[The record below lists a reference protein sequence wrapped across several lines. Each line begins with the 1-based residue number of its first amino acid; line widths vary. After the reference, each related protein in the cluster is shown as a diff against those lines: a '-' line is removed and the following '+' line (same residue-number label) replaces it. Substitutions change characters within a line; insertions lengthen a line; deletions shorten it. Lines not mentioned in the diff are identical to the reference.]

1 MPGSKISAG
10 REHYKLSAFSTLPVQ
25 KTDRLLP
32 PNGDLRATTFRAA
45 AAVEWRSSSLA
56 YTPADERTCRMKIV
70 ASLLLSAAV
79 IVLSSGVSF
88 AQAAGEGMKAVC
100 VLEPIGKSGVTGT
113 VVFEMVNNHVHVSGK
128 ISGLA
133 PGKHGFHVH
142 QFGDLSDSEKGESA
156 GGHFNPHKMIHGAP
170 DARTRHVGDLGNV
183 EANAE
188 GVAVIDQDDR
198 LIKLS
203 GGDSIIGRS
212 VVVHAKPDNF
222 GQPTGNAGGRV
233 AVGIIGWA
241 NPKTK

>member
-1 MPGSKISAG
+1 M
-10 REHYKLSAFSTLPVQ
+10 
-25 KTDRLLP
+25 KTC
-32 PNGDLRATTFRAA
+32 
-45 AAVEWRSSSLA
+45 S
-56 YTPADERTCRMKIV
+56 
-70 ASLLLSAAV
+70 SLLLSAAV
-79 IVLSSGVSF
+79 VVFGSSSVSY
-88 AQAAGEGMKAVC
+88 AQTATGAGEGMRAVC
-100 VLEPIGKSGVTGT
+100 VLDPIAKSGVTGT
-113 VVFEMVNNHVHVSGK
+113 IVFEMVNNHVHVSGK
-128 ISGLA
+128 ISGLT

-156 GGHFNPHKMIHGAP
+156 GGHFNPHRMQHGAP

-183 EANAE
+183 EANSE

-212 VVVHAKPDNF
+212 IVVHEKADTF

-233 AVGIIGWA
+233 AFGVIGWA